1 MTSPS
6 MQFAPAWLKK
16 PNGTA
21 TSGSTNSAGGTPS
34 SNLAFSQAVASAP
47 TIGHL
52 QHSSQNEDP
61 TGLSGFP
68 LPGSRQGG
76 ATSTNTGATNAL
88 GQSYSQ
94 IASPRNESFP
104 SSNQGFGASIASA
117 SVQLGDQVNG
127 SYNAGNNKARPFRYS
142 RETMIALFD
151 EDKIRERPLELMEWA
166 MVRSNNS
173 GHAGKENEGVTSI
186 ILSDKAG
193 IPMGLVEW
201 TAEEKKVSSAS
212 FSFTLSSAYHSFCSQ
227 SALCQSHST
236 TTCSPRPIRLIAF
249 NHLVLS
255 PKRTPRQ
262 HKRDEDSRWT
272 RIRPR

>member
-1 MTSPS
+1 

-61 TGLSGFP
+61 TGISGFP

-76 ATSTNTGATNAL
+76 ATSTNTGNINAL

-104 SSNQGFGASIASA
+104 SSNQGFGSSIASA
-117 SVQLGDQVNG
+117 SVQLGEQVNG
-127 SYNAGNNKARPFRYS
+127 SYNAGSNKARPFRYS
-142 RETMIALFD
+142 RETMLALFD

-201 TAEEKKVSSAS
+201 TAEEKKVSRPS
-212 FSFTLSSAYHSFCSQ
+212 FSFASSSAYRFRSQ

-236 TTCSPRPIRLIAF
+236 TTRSPRPIRLIPL

-255 PKRTPRQ
+255 SKRTPRQ
-262 HKRDEDSRWT
+262 HERDEDPRRT
-272 RIRPR
+272 RFRPR